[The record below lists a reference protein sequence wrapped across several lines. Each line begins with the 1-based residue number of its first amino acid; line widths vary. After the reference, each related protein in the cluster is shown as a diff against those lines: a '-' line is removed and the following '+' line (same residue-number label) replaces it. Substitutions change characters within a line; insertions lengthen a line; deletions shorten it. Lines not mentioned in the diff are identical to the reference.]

1 MAARRRLIDI
11 GANLTDPMFRGIY
24 NGSQKHVDDLQEVLK
39 RAAANGLDKVL
50 VTGGSLEDSRQ
61 ALNLARTHDM
71 LYSTVG
77 CHPTRCQDFEADP
90 RGYLSQL
97 ESLVA
102 QGGSKVVA
110 VGEMGLD
117 YDRLEF
123 CGKEMQLRYLEL
135 QLGLAQV
142 SGLPLFLHC
151 RRAAT
156 DLLAL
161 LRRNRTRF
169 SAGVVHSFDG
179 TKEEAAAFLDLGLHI
194 GINGCSLKTKDN
206 LEVAAT
212 IPTER
217 LLIETDCPWCE
228 VRPSHAG
235 AKLVKTSFPCK
246 KKERFEP
253 GFMVKGR
260 NEPAN
265 LVQIAEILAGVR
277 GVDVDQLTAQIYEN
291 SMRLFFPG
299 SPPTLEQ
306 AQRLQS

>member
-1 MAARRRLIDI
+1 RQEVATAMAARRRLIDI

-142 SGLPLFLHC
+142 SGLPLFLHSRTAGSLASWTFC
-151 RRAAT
+151 FC
-156 DLLAL
+156 LL
-161 LRRNRTRF
+161 TQ
-169 SAGVVHSFDG
+169 VHSFDG
-179 TKEEAAAFLDLGLHI
+179 TKEDAAAFLDLGLHI

-265 LVQIAEILAGVR
+265 LVQIAEILAGV
-277 GVDVDQLTAQIYEN
+277 
-291 SMRLFFPG
+291 S
-299 SPPTLEQ
+299 
-306 AQRLQS
+306 

>member
-39 RAAANGLDKVL
+39 RAAANGLDK
-50 VTGGSLEDSRQ
+50 TCCT
-61 ALNLARTHDM
+61 ARWAA
-71 LYSTVG
+71 
-77 CHPTRCQDFEADP
+77 TRPAARNFEADP